1 MLDDIACALAIL
13 YRTDVQL
20 AKNVALRLLGQLKA
34 FLVDKAA
41 VIGVLDHLC
50 CNQDMAVVIELGAGA
65 HRSPMVIIEELQVI
79 PAYIVVG
86 IVDKKMAEDNEQ
98 HLVFLILGKGAD
110 LTDELQFLVHVKEL
124 TDLPHKMGE

>member
-1 MLDDIACALAIL
+1 MLDDIACTLAIL
-13 YRTDVQL
+13 HRPDVQL
-20 AKNVALRLLGQLKA
+20 AKEIALSLLGQLKA
-34 FLVDKAA
+34 FIVDKAS

-50 CNQDMAVVIELGAGA
+50 FNEDVAVAIELGTDT
-65 HRSPMVIIEELQVI
+65 HQSPMVVIEELQVV

-124 TDLPHKMGE
+124 TDFPHKMGE